1 METDKD
7 MGSSCLGESLNDVN
21 VDVLSDNSEN
31 SNQNHGRVS
40 EISSLS
46 QESSVEHHDVLPDSF
61 SQDAQRLPD
70 SQEIQL
76 MDTSGATLKR
86 KKSELVFKEVPSG
99 RSRSRGPRK
108 KKTGPSASP
117 SPVRGAHSKMPAVVL
132 DRPRKV

>member
-86 KKSELVFKEVPSG
+86 KDAGSDFRWP
-99 RSRSRGPRK
+99 P
-108 KKTGPSASP
+108 
-117 SPVRGAHSKMPAVVL
+117 
-132 DRPRKV
+132 